1 MYIFILTRTS
11 IRDIIIMSEGSVS
24 MKEILKNKYII
35 GFMVFV
41 ISVTVYSGKVNNNT
55 PKLDENIN
63 NYVYMNVE

>member
-1 MYIFILTRTS
+1 
-11 IRDIIIMSEGSVS
+11 